1 MSRRTSEANKAI
13 EEAWKKEQG
22 YVSEGQG
29 TRDWTPEQ
37 QKDILE
43 KGKAYDENGKAFE
56 GHHMKSVEA
65 YPEYQGKSENIQFL
79 SRDEH
84 KASHNDNFQNATN
97 GHYDPNSGETKQ
109 FKETTLEPCKAE
121 KLSNATAMS
130 KSASASEEQTETAKS
145 SQAAEGME
153 EEMEQEM

>member
-13 EEAWKKEQG
+13 DEAWKKEQG

-37 QKDILE
+37 QKDIME

-56 GHHMKSVEA
+56 GHHMKSVESH
-65 YPEYQGKSENIQFL
+65 PDYQGKSENIQFL

-84 KASHNDNFQNATN
+84 KAAHNENFQNATN
-97 GHYDPNSGETKQ
+97 GYYDPDTGDTKQ
-109 FKETTLEPCKAE
+109 FKENSLEPCKAE
-121 KLSNATAMS
+121 ELSNPVAIS
-130 KSASASEEQTETAKS
+130 KSTSTSEEQTEKN
-145 SQAAEGME
+145 SQTQGLD
-153 EEMEQEM
+153 EEMEQDM